1 MKHDLSHDHTKGMTT
16 MVAKL
21 TVSLPDKMY
30 LSSDKT
36 DDPVCRSIE
45 LDENSTSD
53 DDSSTSDE
61 DDGSSRARSTID
73 NSHVL
78 LKSSSSSIDR
88 RSSIR
93 SPDSRRVNGSVVF
106 LNVHTRVFD
115 LIEEDDD
122 NRKPESLNGA
132 TILDDN
138 DFLDT
143 IRNSA
148 KWRFTDSV
156 SDVETHQSQKEERR
170 KEKFEEKIKG
180 HIIRAEQR
188 KMRDLERDLDRQG
201 KEKKNGF
208 KSKYLKPLWKG
219 FIEASGKS
227 AFIISPMQ
235 YQY

>member
-1 MKHDLSHDHTKGMTT
+1 
-16 MVAKL
+16 MVAIQP
-21 TVSLPDKMY
+21 VCIPDKVHLPSGNMNID
-30 LSSDKT
+30 S
-36 DDPVCRSIE
+36 PVFCSNR

-53 DDSSTSDE
+53 DDSTTSDE
-61 DDGSSRARSTID
+61 NDESSRARVD
-73 NSHVL
+73 NSHASLESSSLLVRRKSS
-78 LKSSSSSIDR
+78 LKSS
-88 RSSIR
+88 
-93 SPDSRRVNGSVVF
+93 DSRRGNGSVVF
-106 LNVHTRVFD
+106 LNVHTRVFES
-115 LIEEDDD
+115 IEEDEEED
-122 NRKPESLNGA
+122 RKRDGLNGV

-156 SDVETHQSQKEERR
+156 SDVETHLSQKENRR
-170 KEKFEEKIKG
+170 KEKNEDKIKG
-180 HIIRAEQR
+180 HILRAEQR
-188 KMRDLERDLDRQG
+188 KIRDIERDFDRQG
-201 KEKKNGF
+201 KEKKKNGF

>member
-1 MKHDLSHDHTKGMTT
+1 

-21 TVSLPDKMY
+21 TVCLPDKMY

-36 DDPVCRSIE
+36 EDPVCHSIE
-45 LDENSTSD
+45 FDEDSTSD
-53 DDSSTSDE
+53 DDSSTSNDDE
-61 DDGSSRARSTID
+61 SSRARNTVD

-78 LKSSSSSIDR
+78 LKPSSSSTER

-93 SPDSRRVNGSVVF
+93 SPDSRRGNGSVVF

-122 NRKPESLNGA
+122 NRKPESLNGT

-170 KEKFEEKIKG
+170 KEKYEEKIKG
-180 HIIRAEQR
+180 HIKRAEQR

>member
-1 MKHDLSHDHTKGMTT
+1 
-16 MVAKL
+16 MVAIQPGCM
-21 TVSLPDKMY
+21 PDKVH
-30 LSSDKT
+30 LSSSNIDS
-36 DDPVCRSIE
+36 PVCCSNR

-53 DDSSTSDE
+53 DDSTTSDE
-61 DDGSSRARSTID
+61 DDESSRARVD
-73 NSHVL
+73 NSHTSLESSSLLVRRKSS
-78 LKSSSSSIDR
+78 LKSS
-88 RSSIR
+88 
-93 SPDSRRVNGSVVF
+93 DSRRGNGSVVF
-106 LNVHTRVFD
+106 LNVHTRVFES
-115 LIEEDDD
+115 IEEDEEED
-122 NRKPESLNGA
+122 RKRDGLNGV

-156 SDVETHQSQKEERR
+156 SDVETHLSQKENRR
-170 KEKFEEKIKG
+170 KEKNEDKIKG
-180 HIIRAEQR
+180 HILRAEQR
-188 KMRDLERDLDRQG
+188 KIRDIERDFDRQG
-201 KEKKNGF
+201 KEKKKKNGF